1 MNDDLYNSISNMQN
15 LSELN
20 NLVSSDVIINQFYNN
35 LRHDI
40 RENIV
45 KKSSKSLTFY
55 VSGNFSLDR
64 FINEETIDGFKF
76 SFNTLKKELPM
87 ELQEKLNNEDILI
100 FNRAKTYSRCHLLYN
115 IDYDTY
121 KLIEECDI
129 SGIKTN
135 DIELVN
141 LMKKVK
147 DAQNGVV
154 DEIYIPEVSNVK
166 QRILD
171 MYSKVYD
178 ESNYKISNS
187 DLISQEDLEKMG
199 IRNIPEDIN
208 IYDAGTEFGMTI
220 KLMGFGNRTGS
231 NFKDLWE
238 SEGSKDY
245 LYEAKSYIRNDYIN
259 HFASQSDSNFKWE
272 KSWVV
277 GFEKL
282 NNLQGIASCDADTY
296 TDSDGKFVSRRRPQN
311 TNYYFRKSITWSL
324 TNSTGFGVRTKNPGY
339 IFDINGM
346 SLFVKNEKYYNYI
359 MAFLNTKIADLLM
372 KSINPTMANQ
382 SGDILQLP
390 LIICDSKIDEIN
402 SLVSECIRIAKD
414 NWDKKETSWNFE
426 ENHLIESNVL
436 IRNKVEEFISYED
449 RQAKQLKELEEKI
462 NKNFIDIYDL
472 NEELTEEIDEKN
484 ITYFKTDSVQL
495 IKELISYFVGVSFGR
510 YSLNEKGINKDYVN
524 NSYCDQDNIIPISD
538 SNDLYY
544 DDDLTFRICQMI
556 KTVFG
561 ENYYND
567 NIEYISQKLGRKNT
581 ESPEQTIRRYL
592 LNEFYLDHVKMYQ
605 KKPIYWLIDSG
616 KNNGFKA
623 LIYIHRYNNQLMSKI
638 RVDYL
643 HKTQDAYEKIK
654 LEISN
659 KINSVGNTKS
669 IQNDLNNIIL
679 KIDECNKFDEKLGHI
694 ANQMINIDLN
704 DGIKANYEKF
714 ADILAKIK

>member
-245 LYEAKSYIRNDYIN
+245 LYEAKSYIKNDYIN
-259 HFASQSDSNFKWE
+259 HFASQSNSNFKWE

-282 NNLQGIASCDADTY
+282 NNLQGISSCDADTY
-296 TDSDGKFVSRRRPQN
+296 TDIDGKFVCRRRPTKSYCNFASPDQLINHSGYLNDDNSFLDCNIHNEIDDCKYTNGIKNTPDYILFISSNNENVKYGQN
-311 TNYYFRKSITWSL
+311 KEERFEICKKAAQDLGINKIVVIDADKCAKAEFDKVTFMIESYKYNHDNELLSK
-324 TNSTGFGVRTKNPGY
+324 
-339 IFDINGM
+339 IFDKVRNNRAG
-346 SLFVKNEKYYNYI
+346 NY
-359 MAFLNTKIADLLM
+359 
-372 KSINPTMANQ
+372 S
-382 SGDILQLP
+382 
-390 LIICDSKIDEIN
+390 
-402 SLVSECIRIAKD
+402 
-414 NWDKKETSWNFE
+414 
-426 ENHLIESNVL
+426 
-436 IRNKVEEFISYED
+436 
-449 RQAKQLKELEEKI
+449 KELFSNDYLEKLI
-462 NKNFIDIYDL
+462 NDIYDPTNIQQRIIIEEKMSNMININHIQSKTMIDTIFNDKVNKF
-472 NEELTEEIDEKN
+472 NEKSN
-484 ITYFKTDSVQL
+484 KL
-495 IKELISYFVGVSFGR
+495 IKELENEQIF
-510 YSLNEKGINKDYVN
+510 SLNLSNQQKSIDFLKDSELVDKEIVDLIISNEQQINKLNKKLIKTRNTRYTI
-524 NSYCDQDNIIPISD
+524 SNIINSNNELINSSYNSIRLWYEENCKDLGITKVDWTSNESIRSSIEQVKD
-538 SNDLYY
+538 SVKQK
-544 DDDLTFRICQMI
+544 QML
-556 KTVFG
+556 
-561 ENYYND
+561 
-567 NIEYISQKLGRKNT
+567 ISQSIVKDK
-581 ESPEQTIRRYL
+581 EQ
-592 LNEFYLDHVKMYQ
+592 V
-605 KKPIYWLIDSG
+605 LIDRTIINCKEV
-616 KNNGFKA
+616 KNQFISNEIEK
-623 LIYIHRYNNQLMSKI
+623 LEQE
-638 RVDYL
+638 
-643 HKTQDAYEKIK
+643 KTNSNIVLNDEKI
-654 LEISN
+654 
-659 KINSVGNTKS
+659 
-669 IQNDLNNIIL
+669 QNMII
-679 KIDECNKFDEKLGHI
+679 
-694 ANQMINIDLN
+694 
-704 DGIKANYEKF
+704 
-714 ADILAKIK
+714 